1 MVSLGI
7 SEQCSGIADNIYDPA
22 VGPGDAVA
30 QLLAPLSFIMFTVI
44 KSNDTNMIFLMT
56 HAAPGKILIVH

>member
-1 MVSLGI
+1 MASRIIFMTRL
-7 SEQCSGIADNIYDPA
+7 E
-22 VGPGDAVA
+22 PGDAVA

-56 HAAPGKILIVH
+56 HAAPGKILIVHH